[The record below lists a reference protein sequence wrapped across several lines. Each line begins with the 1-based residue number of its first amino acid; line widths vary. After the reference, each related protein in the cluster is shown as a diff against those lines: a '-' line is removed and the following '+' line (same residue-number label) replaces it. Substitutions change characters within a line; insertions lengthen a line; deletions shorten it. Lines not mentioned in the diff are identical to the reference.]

1 MEEQFNLPGTYMEY
15 PNWRYK
21 LSVSI
26 EEMLKDQRLL
36 EIANLLKKERV
47 ES

>member
-21 LSVSI
+21 LPVFL
-26 EEMLKDQRLL
+26 EDMLQDSRLKN
-36 EIANLLKKERV
+36 IIKIVKENRG
-47 ES
+47 